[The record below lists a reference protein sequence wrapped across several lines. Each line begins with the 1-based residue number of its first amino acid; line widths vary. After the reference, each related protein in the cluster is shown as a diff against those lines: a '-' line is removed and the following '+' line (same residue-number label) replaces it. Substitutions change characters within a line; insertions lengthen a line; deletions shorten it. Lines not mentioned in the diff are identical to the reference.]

1 MSQLQDLAAKD
12 RRVSRRM
19 RLVTISFDP
28 EHDTPQTMRDYAA
41 QFRSAAAA
49 APEWLFLTA
58 PDRARACAG
67 ARRL

>member
-19 RLVTISFDP
+19 RLVTMSFDP

-49 APEWLFLTA
+49 PGMAVPH
-58 PDRARACAG
+58 RARPRRAGAG